1 MTSPP
6 NPDQRQALELAQ
18 TAKAR
23 FETTEAAAEQQGL
36 DLERIA
42 ACSQELLDGIHAGPC
57 QEDVMW
63 VLEICSAMLTAV
75 MAVQGES
82 LPISSQ
88 VDPAS
93 YAMSV
98 LRDLKTAAE
107 EKGLD
112 FLVLEAT
119 AAEGLKKADSEG
131 YSHPETFWAINRAT
145 ASVELGWARAL
156 VEGPSDTP

>member
-1 MTSPP
+1 MTADS

-23 FETTEAAAEQQGL
+23 FETTEAAAQNQGL

-42 ACSQELLDGIHAGPC
+42 ACSQRFLDDIHAGPC
-57 QEDVMW
+57 QQDVMW
-63 VLEICSAMLTAV
+63 VLEIASAMLTAV
-75 MAVQGES
+75 MAVNGES

-98 LRDLKTAAE
+98 LRDLQTAAQD
-107 EKGLD
+107 KGLE
-112 FLVLEAT
+112 FSSLEAA
-119 AAEGLKKADSEG
+119 AAEGLRQADADD
-131 YSHPETFWAINRAT
+131 YSHSETYWALNRAT
-145 ASVELGWARAL
+145 ASVELGWARSL
-156 VEGPSDTP
+156 VDGKSV